1 MKFIGAT
8 FGYGYA
14 IILTLPINVLMMSK
28 LFICYV
34 LSIKKL
40 NEYRRARQNLSSSD
54 RNIVHI
60 AKIYLCI
67 TLCCF
72 GPTIIW
78 QVASQLMPLN
88 IRHLIDVYA
97 VLLIFYVIQMQSMI
111 SPFVFVTVNQPARRM
126 VKTFIDK
133 YISAP
138 SSDEVVNPPA
148 QPPARRNRRVHPL
161 MDPNPLQ

>member
-1 MKFIGAT
+1 M
-8 FGYGYA
+8 
-14 IILTLPINVLMMSK
+14 LLQ

-60 AKIYLCI
+60 AKLYLCI

-88 IRHLIDVYA
+88 IRHQVEIYV

-111 SPFVFVTVNQPARRM
+111 SPFVFVAVNQPAKRM
-126 VKTFIDK
+126 VKAFVDR
-133 YISAP
+133 YIQSP
-138 SSDEVVNPPA
+138 SDDPIQRPS
-148 QPPARRNRRVHPL
+148 RRINRVHP
-161 MDPNPLQ
+161 MRPNRPQ